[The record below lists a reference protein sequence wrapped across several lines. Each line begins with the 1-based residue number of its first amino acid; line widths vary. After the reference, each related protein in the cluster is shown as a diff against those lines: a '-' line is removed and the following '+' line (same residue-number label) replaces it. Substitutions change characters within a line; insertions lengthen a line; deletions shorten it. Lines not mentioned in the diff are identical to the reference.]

1 MTVFYI
7 VCHGETLFSKKGLMQ
22 GWGDSP
28 LTNDAIEQTFA
39 LSNELKSIH
48 FDGLYTSP
56 SGRALKTASIIGSQ
70 IGQNPISVEALKEV
84 SYGYLEGESK
94 KNCFMNGKEGMC
106 GFACFSGE
114 DFYTAQHRIIRAM
127 QEIAR
132 KHPNQNILIVSH
144 SQVIQLLLGL
154 MDAGYRTMGSPCQL
168 SVPNGSISILKVEE
182 NHFELMRSPDLS
194 YRFTSS
200 SC

>member
-22 GWGDSP
+22 GWCDSP

-70 IGQNPISVEALKEV
+70 IGQTPISVEALKEV
-84 SYGYLEGESK
+84 SYGYLEGNPRKIALWMER
-94 KNCFMNGKEGMC
+94 KEC
-106 GFACFSGE
+106 AASHVFLEKTSTPLSTALFERCKRSQENTQIKIFS
-114 DFYTAQHRIIRAM
+114 
-127 QEIAR
+127 
-132 KHPNQNILIVSH
+132 
-144 SQVIQLLLGL
+144 
-154 MDAGYRTMGSPCQL
+154 
-168 SVPNGSISILKVEE
+168 
-182 NHFELMRSPDLS
+182 
-194 YRFTSS
+194 
-200 SC
+200 